1 MSDRAYQYIQR
12 HKEAD
17 SNRAS
22 WKSRWQ
28 SIGQHTY
35 PLRGDIN
42 TELSAGSPRHILIY
56 DDTVREASNICI
68 AGLFSYMTP
77 PYMDWKKLSPQNKEL
92 LDDEEVMWH
101 INDREKRMDSMLSTS
116 NFYNAMATLYGDLI
130 NINHGLMF
138 IDENEKERKLVFHN
152 LSPAD
157 CVIYEN
163 NHHQVDSFSRTITK
177 SARQAEQEWGDKI
190 GKDVKQAI
198 ADNKPDK
205 KFTFLHFV
213 QPRKKYNPMKSD
225 PENLPFESVYIDL
238 KEQEIMDEGGYHEFP
253 LVAPRWSVYINDVY
267 GDCPGIS
274 SLDNVKT
281 LNKAMEL
288 LIKQAEV
295 QLNPPVKVTSGFKD
309 RIKTMPG
316 GLNVMT
322 KKDDTIDPILTVG
335 RIEISKELIQ
345 DLREQVRAAYY
356 VNTFLMLSQ
365 LEQRMTAYEVG
376 LRENEKMM
384 MLGPAIGRITDECL
398 DILIPRVYGLM
409 ERGGYFLPLPD
420 GLQGE
425 TLDVEYVSQLARSQK
440 AVQANSID
448 RLVGFMAPLTQL
460 YPEIPDNFNYD
471 EAYRV
476 YADVFG
482 VPPQVSRGKDSVA
495 KMRATRQKMQEMEV
509 QRQQMLQATEG
520 IKQIAEADRAATGDT
535 SILQQLMGQ

>member
-1 MSDRAYQYIQR
+1 
-12 HKEAD
+12 
-17 SNRAS
+17 
-22 WKSRWQ
+22 
-28 SIGQHTY
+28 
-35 PLRGDIN
+35 
-42 TELSAGSPRHILIY
+42 
-56 DDTVREASNICI
+56 
-68 AGLFSYMTP
+68 
-77 PYMDWKKLSPQNKEL
+77 
-92 LDDEEVMWH
+92 
-101 INDREKRMDSMLSTS
+101 
-116 NFYNAMATLYGDLI
+116 
-130 NINHGLMF
+130 
-138 IDENEKERKLVFHN
+138 
-152 LSPAD
+152 
-157 CVIYEN
+157 
-163 NHHQVDSFSRTITK
+163 
-177 SARQAEQEWGDKI
+177 
-190 GKDVKQAI
+190 
-198 ADNKPDK
+198 
-205 KFTFLHFV
+205 
-213 QPRKKYNPMKSD
+213 
-225 PENLPFESVYIDL
+225 
-238 KEQEIMDEGGYHEFP
+238 
-253 LVAPRWSVYINDVY
+253 
-267 GDCPGIS
+267 
-274 SLDNVKT
+274 
-281 LNKAMEL
+281 MEL

-322 KKDDTIDPILTVG
+322 KKDDTIDPIITVG
-335 RIEISKELIQ
+335 RIEISRELIK
-345 DLREQVRAAYY
+345 DMREQIRSEYY

-420 GLQGE
+420 SLQGE
-425 TLDVEYVSQLARSQK
+425 MLDVEYVSQLARSQK

-460 YPEIPDNFNYD
+460 YPEMPDNFNPD

-495 KMRATRQKMQEMEV
+495 KMRETRQKMQEMEV
-509 QRQQMLQATEG
+509 QRNQMLQATEG